1 MPKLKNLSTFA
12 PYSTPH
18 VQTDELASIKIN
30 DLGYYGSSDYSDN
43 SATKQVK
50 LQHRQKYV
58 YNNIAGKQA
67 GANSTS
73 SFTSS
78 VMSSPTASSSSSGS
92 NSNQSP
98 VVQRQPLVT
107 NLYPYTNQLNDYLV
121 TEVNDTCGSRGE
133 ETRKDL
139 NSYLER
145 FERIYNSDECNSTFN
160 GSISNARLAKEQ
172 RNNTYS
178 YV

>member
-18 VQTDELASIKIN
+18 VQTDELISSKIN

-43 SATKQVK
+43 SNTKQVK

-58 YNNIAGKQA
+58 YNNITGKQI
-67 GANSTS
+67 GTNSTS
-73 SFTSS
+73 SFSSS

-92 NSNQSP
+92 NTNQSP
-98 VVQRQPLVT
+98 VVQRPPLIT

-121 TEVNDTCGSRGE
+121 TEVNDTSISRVDE
-133 ETRKDL
+133 PRKDL

-160 GSISNARLAKEQ
+160 EGITNAKLAKEP
-172 RNNTYS
+172 RKNTYS